1 MPGRSAPPLP
11 PAPSCSRSSP
21 EKDILKSKMGVTVM
35 LVQKV
40 ESVQV
45 KQMEL
50 SYGNWVLVLTGSLK
64 LLKFNKRSLNEGT
77 QGPGQRP

>member
-21 EKDILKSKMGVTVM
+21 EKDILKMGVTMM

-50 SYGNWVLVLTGSLK
+50 SYGNRVLVLTGSLK
-64 LLKFNKRSLNEGT
+64 LLKFNKRSSNEGT